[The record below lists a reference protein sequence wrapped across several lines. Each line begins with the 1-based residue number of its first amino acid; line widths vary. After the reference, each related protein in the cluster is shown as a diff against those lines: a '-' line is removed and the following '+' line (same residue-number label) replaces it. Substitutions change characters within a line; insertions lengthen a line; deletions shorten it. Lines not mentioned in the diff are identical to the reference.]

1 MLNILFLFSK
11 LIILISNTTV
21 IVKFDKCQKSNLT
34 EVNEKNNIPMC
45 QSQKE
50 NTDINLS

>member
-1 MLNILFLFSK
+1 MLNISFNFSK
-11 LIILISNTTV
+11 LIKLISNTTV

-34 EVNEKNNIPMC
+34 EVNEKTTYLC